1 LSIPEGSEP
10 VVGAAEGMKSETL
23 MIYGFSFEY
32 PGQAKLEFNPKF
44 KREGGDV
51 AIKLTGEYNTFVSWG
66 NLEKIREKFS
76 DVNKHAIY
84 SIENV
89 RKSSQGKVTNIEN
102 RDVTVNGHTA
112 AYNHVRIDVPR
123 RGLFGGRSQSQE
135 IHSLHIH
142 CPESGRYF
150 VIYGSAIP
158 ERSEPQGRTVMKLLE
173 SFRCH

>member
-1 LSIPEGSEP
+1 
-10 VVGAAEGMKSETL
+10 
-23 MIYGFSFEY
+23 
-32 PGQAKLEFNPKF
+32 
-44 KREGGDV
+44 
-51 AIKLTGEYNTFVSWG
+51 
-66 NLEKIREKFS
+66 
-76 DVNKHAIY
+76 
-84 SIENV
+84 V